1 MSVQLYRM
9 DDILNIQMVWPDQ
22 LIKPQSRYNVRR
34 DKMKKIL
41 GFAIAGIT
49 ALTMIGCSSRP
60 QEPTAAVEPT
70 NSTKSQQES
79 SGEEGVPLTGTKIEF
94 LYNLSGEN
102 ISDAIQEVSEQFTRE
117 TGIEVE
123 AVMPGSNFSDVM
135 KIRMA
140 SNQLPDVWTTHG
152 WAVARYSEY
161 LRPLNDQEFAYHIMP
176 NIQGQITGAD
186 GNLYTL
192 PINIDLTGIVYNA
205 NVLASVGIDADDIK
219 TWADFEAACEKIK
232 SEGITPIQLGGKD
245 NWTIGNML
253 DFVAPTIITNENV
266 DNQKAL
272 LAGDFDWSQW
282 NEVLEKI
289 SQWNDKEY
297 FNKDSITADYMTGIK
312 ALAADEA
319 AFMFVAASGITET
332 YNVNPNAEMGF
343 MPLPANVEGGRR
355 SLMTGEHFAVGAWK
369 DSEHPEEVMQFINF
383 LAREDI
389 CAKLAT
395 VTGMPAGLDNVES
408 DTGRLKPY
416 YDKYNSDETILNI
429 PYFDREYLPS
439 GMWNDL
445 CVTGVTVL
453 ADQPNAIKDAVLQ
466 MEESYKEKLSQQ

>member
-1 MSVQLYRM
+1 
-9 DDILNIQMVWPDQ
+9 
-22 LIKPQSRYNVRR
+22 
-34 DKMKKIL
+34 MKKIL
-41 GFAIAGIT
+41 IFAIAGIT

-60 QEPTAAVEPT
+60 EEPTVPVEPT
-70 NSTKSQQES
+70 NDTETQQEPS
-79 SGEEGVPLTGTKIEF
+79 EDEGVPLTGAKIEF

-102 ISDAIQEVSEQFTRE
+102 VSDAVQEVSKQFTKE

-152 WAVARYSEY
+152 WAVARYAEY
-161 LRPLNDQEFAYHIMP
+161 LQPLNDQEFASHIMP
-176 NIQGQITGAD
+176 NIEGQITGAD

-192 PINIDLTGIVYNA
+192 PINIDLTGIVYNEK
-205 NVLASVGIDADDIK
+205 VLESLGIDADSIK
-219 TWADFEAACEKIK
+219 TWEDFEAVCEILK

-266 DNQKAL
+266 ANQEAL
-272 LAGDFDWSQW
+272 IAGDFDWSQW
-282 NEVLEKI
+282 NEVLDKI
-289 SQWNDKEY
+289 SDWNEKEY
-297 FNKDSITADYMTGIK
+297 FNIDSITADYMTGVK

-332 YNVNPNAEMGF
+332 YNVNPDAQMGF
-343 MPLPANVEGGRR
+343 MPLPANIEGGKR

-369 DSEHPEEVMQFINF
+369 DSKNSEEAMQFINF

-389 CAKLAT
+389 SAKLAS
-395 VTGMPAGLDNVES
+395 VTGMPAGLDNVVS
-408 DTGRLKPY
+408 DTGRLQEY
-416 YDKYNSDETILNI
+416 YDLYNSDETILNI
-429 PYFDREYLPS
+429 PYFDRKYLPS

-445 CVTGVTVL
+445 CVTGGSVL
-453 ADQPNAIKDAVLQ
+453 AKQPNAVKDAVSQ
-466 MEESYKEKLSQQ
+466 MEESYKEKMSQQ